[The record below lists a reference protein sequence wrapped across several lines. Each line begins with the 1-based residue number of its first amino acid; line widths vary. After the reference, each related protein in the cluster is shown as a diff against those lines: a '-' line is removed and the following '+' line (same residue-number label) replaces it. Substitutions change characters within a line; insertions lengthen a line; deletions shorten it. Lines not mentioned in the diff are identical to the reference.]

1 MSKSPPIPPEQRSG
15 RAAGPPTKDPETGA
29 AEHGNAGVNL
39 KLQGRYG
46 NTHQN
51 LTHQGR
57 QQDR

>member
-15 RAAGPPTKDPETGA
+15 RAAGAPAKDDAGA
-29 AEHGNAGVNL
+29 AQHGNAGVNL